1 MQAAKRA
8 ATDRFAAPDA
18 LAEMEIGDYAIIGD
32 CRTAAL
38 VSIAGSIDWLCLPD
52 FSSPSVFAQLLDPGH
67 GGRFFVHPRQPF
79 SASRRYTPDTAV
91 LETTFAT
98 ETGRAKL
105 IDFFPTLDGLDP
117 MGPMREVV
125 RIIEGV
131 EGAVELDIGIDVR
144 PDYNSTKPGVRHR
157 GAIGWCWTWSNQILV
172 LRSNIDFMPAETGLA
187 SSVVIRPGERRY
199 LSLSYTKGDPAVFPM
214 LGRDADDR
222 LARTVGWWQR
232 WARQC
237 TYRGPYR
244 DAVMRSAITLK
255 LLTYCL
261 SGAIVAAPTTSLPES
276 IGGSRNWDY
285 RYCWLRD
292 AGLTN
297 AAMLNLGYFEEA
309 RSFLGWML
317 HATRLTWPELQI
329 VYDIVGRS
337 NLKEIELPQLTGY
350 KGSQPVRIGNGAY
363 DQRQLDVYGEVAM
376 AAYATAEGGCSL
388 DEAEGRMLAGFGGVV
403 CRQWRE
409 PDSGIWEIRGPR
421 RQYTFSKVMCWT
433 AMDRLIKLHD
443 RGFISLDTSVERLR
457 RVQREIE
464 DVIETR
470 GFNRKL
476 GSYTSELD
484 GEHVDAALLLMASIG
499 YRDAAHPRMVSTY
512 NLIHERLAC
521 NGLLFRYERNYDGF
535 SSKEAAFGICSFWAV
550 DNLAKRPE
558 VAAAARDFEHLLGF
572 ANDVGLFA
580 EEIDGTTGAA
590 IGNFPQ
596 AFTHVGLI
604 NAAVSIEKAR
614 KEAATC

>member
-1 MQAAKRA
+1 
-8 ATDRFAAPDA
+8 
-18 LAEMEIGDYAIIGD
+18 
-32 CRTAAL
+32 
-38 VSIAGSIDWLCLPD
+38 
-52 FSSPSVFAQLLDPGH
+52 
-67 GGRFFVHPRQPF
+67 
-79 SASRRYTPDTAV
+79 
-91 LETTFAT
+91 
-98 ETGRAKL
+98 
-105 IDFFPTLDGLDP
+105 
-117 MGPMREVV
+117 
-125 RIIEGV
+125 
-131 EGAVELDIGIDVR
+131 
-144 PDYNSTKPGVRHR
+144 
-157 GAIGWCWTWSNQILV
+157 
-172 LRSNIDFMPAETGLA
+172 
-187 SSVVIRPGERRY
+187 
-199 LSLSYTKGDPAVFPM
+199 
-214 LGRDADDR
+214 
-222 LARTVGWWQR
+222 
-232 WARQC
+232 
-237 TYRGPYR
+237 
-244 DAVMRSAITLK
+244 
-255 LLTYCL
+255 
-261 SGAIVAAPTTSLPES
+261 
-276 IGGSRNWDY
+276 
-285 RYCWLRD
+285 
-292 AGLTN
+292 
-297 AAMLNLGYFEEA
+297 
-309 RSFLGWML
+309 
-317 HATRLTWPELQI
+317 
-329 VYDIVGRS
+329 
-337 NLKEIELPQLTGY
+337 
-350 KGSQPVRIGNGAY
+350 
-363 DQRQLDVYGEVAM
+363 
-376 AAYATAEGGCSL
+376 
-388 DEAEGRMLAGFGGVV
+388 MLAGFGGVV

-535 SSKEAAFGICSFWAV
+535 SSQEAAFGICSFWAV

-558 VAAAARDFEHLLGF
+558 VAVAARDFEHLLGF

-590 IGNFPQ
+590 IGNLPQ